1 MNRNLLTNPISGK
14 LIQKTSL
21 VNTSSIINNFFSISK
36 QKKTKITRKKII
48 IKPNITDKEYIQ
60 KYFLN
65 DTFFKS

>member
-21 VNTSSIINNFFSISK
+21 VNTSSIINNFFFISK
-36 QKKTKITRKKII
+36 QKKTKITKKKII

-60 KYFLN
+60 KYFLSN
-65 DTFFKS
+65 NFF